1 MIDDRPAI
9 GIPVR
14 LHAEDGTP
22 DALVAAVDE
31 LFAAIVG
38 LVRRSGAEPVLLEA
52 GLRGIGDCDG
62 FVVPGGGDVSPAR
75 YGGPA
80 DDPTLWGVSAEQDEL
95 DVAVLQHALDHGRPV
110 LAICRGMQ
118 LLNVVL
124 GGSLEV
130 DVAESSVVHR
140 LPAAAEFA
148 FAVHDVQVEPGS
160 RCAAAYGFAPAL
172 AVQSGHHQAVARIGS
187 GLRPTAFA
195 ADGLVEGVETEDA
208 GRWVVGVQWHPEV
221 AAEEQRLPLFI
232 ALKEAAELGV
242 TALRR

>member
-1 MIDDRPAI
+1 VIDDRPAI
-9 GIPVR
+9 GIPIR
-14 LHAEDGTP
+14 LHAEDGTT
-22 DALVAAVDE
+22 DALVAAVDD

-38 LVRRSGAEPVLLEA
+38 LVRRSGAEPVLLDPT
-52 GLRGIGDCDG
+52 LRGIDDCDG

-75 YGGPA
+75 YGGPV
-80 DDPTLWGVSAEQDEL
+80 DDPTLWGVSEEQDEL
-95 DVAVLQHALDHGRPV
+95 DVAVLQHAIDHGRPV

-148 FAVHDVQVEPGS
+148 FAVHDVRLEPGS
-160 RCAAAYGFAPAL
+160 RCAAAYGFTPAL
-172 AVQSGHHQAVARIGS
+172 PVQSGHHQAVARIGS

-221 AAEEQRLPLFI
+221 AADEWRLPLFV
-232 ALKEAAELGV
+232 ALREAAEAGF
-242 TALRR
+242 TAIRR